1 MAEPETPNLP
11 AKIPAPPAGQ
21 APPAG
26 IDHSDY
32 AAIEK
37 AVMETARGRW
47 FLLEYA
53 RRQRAAE
60 TQNVM
65 DAIGRLETMI
75 SGFRAPVPAIPESAP
90 APSVPVQQPNET
102 AAQVA
107 ERLYDLAWGLRE
119 TGAPDALCDDLERQA
134 AIVGRLDLG
143 SLEFATD
150 EEPSEAEPDEAIV
163 LAAPTPAPSVS
174 PHVEALARFEAQWA
188 QPRVAARPLA
198 RLDDLPLAEKLRL
211 FA

>member
-1 MAEPETPNLP
+1 MAEPETPKLP
-11 AKIPAPPAGQ
+11 ANIPAPPT
-21 APPAG
+21 G

-32 AAIEK
+32 AAIEE

-65 DAIGRLETMI
+65 DAIGRLESMI
-75 SGFRAPVPAIPESAP
+75 QSFRAPLPAIPEAMP
-90 APSVPVQQPNET
+90 APSLPIPQPNET
-102 AAQVA
+102 AANVA

-119 TGAPDALCDDLERQA
+119 TGAPDTLCDDLERQA

-150 EEPSEAEPDEAIV
+150 DEPSDDAENDAPAMIAEPAI
-163 LAAPTPAPSVS
+163 S

-188 QPRVAARPLA
+188 QPRPVARPLA